1 MSIGSTE
8 AWDVESLAM
17 TVVEGWRRKDGALAR
32 FARDRRGATSVEYGL
47 IAVLVAVGML
57 AGLKAL
63 GAGNS
68 SSWSSTSNK
77 ITDAMK
83 ERSP

>member
-1 MSIGSTE
+1 
-8 AWDVESLAM
+8 L
-17 TVVEGWRRKDGALAR
+17 
-32 FARDRRGATSVEYGL
+32 RDCGGATSVEYGL

-68 SSWSSTSNK
+68 SSWSSTSNR
-77 ITDAMK
+77 ITEAMK
-83 ERSP
+83 DRAP

>member
-1 MSIGSTE
+1 MTSIG
-8 AWDVESLAM
+8 WWQRNH
-17 TVVEGWRRKDGALAR
+17 GCGR
-32 FARDRRGATSVEYGL
+32 FLRDCGGATSVEYGL
-47 IAVLVAVGML
+47 IAVLVAIGML

-77 ITDAMK
+77 ITNAMK
-83 ERSP
+83 DRAP

>member
-1 MSIGSTE
+1 MMIRI
-8 AWDVESLAM
+8 
-17 TVVEGWRRKDGALAR
+17 GWRQGHGAFGRLL
-32 FARDRRGATSVEYGL
+32 RDCGGATSVEYGL

-63 GAGNS
+63 GAGNG

-77 ITDAMK
+77 TTNAMQD
-83 ERSP
+83 RAP

>member
-1 MSIGSTE
+1 MTSIGCRQRNH
-8 AWDVESLAM
+8 
-17 TVVEGWRRKDGALAR
+17 GCGR
-32 FARDRRGATSVEYGL
+32 FLRDRGGETSLEYGL
-47 IAVLVAVGML
+47 IAVLVAIGTL

-77 ITDAMK
+77 ITNAMK
-83 ERSP
+83 DRAP

>member
-47 IAVLVAVGML
+47 IAVLVSVGML

-63 GAGNS
+63 GACNS
-68 SSWSSTSNK
+68 SSWSSTCN
-77 ITDAMK
+77 
-83 ERSP
+83 

>member
-1 MSIGSTE
+1 
-8 AWDVESLAM
+8 M
-17 TVVEGWRRKDGALAR
+17 TMVKGLSRKSGALGR
-32 FARDRRGATSVEYGL
+32 FVSHRGGATSLEYGL

-63 GAGNS
+63 GAGNG
-68 SSWSSTSNK
+68 SSWSSTSNR
-77 ITDAMK
+77 ITGAMK

>member
-1 MSIGSTE
+1 
-8 AWDVESLAM
+8 VLAA
-17 TVVEGWRRKDGALAR
+17 EGLRLGPLPAR
-32 FARDRRGATSVEYGL
+32 LRWATSVEYGL

-68 SSWSSTSNK
+68 SSWSSTSNR
-77 ITDAMK
+77 ITAAMK
-83 ERSP
+83 DRAP

>member
-1 MSIGSTE
+1 MMIRI
-8 AWDVESLAM
+8 
-17 TVVEGWRRKDGALAR
+17 GWRQSEGAFGR
-32 FARDRRGATSVEYGL
+32 FRRDCGGATSVEYGL

-77 ITDAMK
+77 ITNAMQD
-83 ERSP
+83 RAP

>member
-1 MSIGSTE
+1 MTIVKGLRLKRSALGRF
-8 AWDVESLAM
+8 LA
-17 TVVEGWRRKDGALAR
+17 
-32 FARDRRGATSVEYGL
+32 DRGGATSLEYGL

-68 SSWSSTSNK
+68 SSWSSTNNK
-77 ITDAMK
+77 ITGAMQQ
-83 ERSP
+83 RAP